1 MNDPY
6 LSSGYNPLLALPQ
19 SVTDSLSSLFSSINT
34 TPQQSVGSHIGT
46 TAISP
51 SISNTSNSFFPIREH
66 GSIEPNY
73 RIDLT
78 KSENGGFVIQVYTDP
93 FNSYA
98 MYKNKPKVYICT
110 NVENLGVD
118 IQNALVVELLKG

>member
-1 MNDPY
+1 MSDSY
-6 LSSGYNPLLALPQ
+6 LSSDYNPFPA

-34 TPQQSVGSHIGT
+34 TQQGITNYNGSHHIGT

-51 SISNTSNSFFPIREH
+51 NVSNTSNPLFPIREH
-66 GSIEPNY
+66 GSIEPNF

-93 FNSYA
+93 TNY
-98 MYKNKPKVYICT
+98 MYKNKPKVYICS
-110 NVENLGVD
+110 NVDNLGVD
-118 IQNALVVELLKG
+118 IQNALVLELLKG